1 MFERLPSC
9 SMSLRDATLLRAAA
23 LWTVFVWGTR
33 IANILGDSNR
43 SFGFK
48 AVHTIL
54 ALISIVFALALW
66 TVASRNRRRDRVE
79 ED

>member
-1 MFERLPSC
+1 
-9 SMSLRDATLLRAAA
+9 MSLRDATVLRAAA
-23 LWTVFVWGTR
+23 LWTVFIWATR
-33 IANILGDSNR
+33 IANILGDSDR

-48 AVHTIL
+48 AIHTFL

>member
-1 MFERLPSC
+1 
-9 SMSLRDATLLRAAA
+9 MSLRHATLLRAAA
-23 LWTVFVWGTR
+23 LWTVFIWGTR
-33 IANILGDSNR
+33 ITNILGDNSR
-43 SFGFK
+43 SVGPK

-54 ALISIVFALALW
+54 ALISIGFALALW

>member
-1 MFERLPSC
+1 
-9 SMSLRDATLLRAAA
+9 MSLRDATVIRAAA
-23 LWTVFVWGTR
+23 LWTVFIWGTR
-33 IANILGDSNR
+33 IANILGDSHR

-54 ALISIVFALALW
+54 AVVSVVFALALW
-66 TVASRNRRRDRVE
+66 TVASRNRRHDRVE